1 MHGAGTAVYL
11 VSEFISVA
19 KEQMLC
25 IKTCG

>member
-1 MHGAGTAVYL
+1 MHRAGTAVYL

-19 KEQMLC
+19 KEQIFC

>member
-1 MHGAGTAVYL
+1 MHRAGTAVYL

-19 KEQMLC
+19 KEQMFC